1 MGTRYNDLRYDATG
15 CDAILA
21 WLGFSEEPHLDGPT
35 TLVRR
40 WPPWYSNLQS
50 PILVV
55 HLSAIHSSI
64 SSIHRQGQAGKGM
77 PGTVRASSS
86 SDADDQS
93 AIKEKLGGIH
103 MAILCLIVG
112 FDCMRLHPALIAM
125 VNSTW
130 LMQSCTFRPRTP
142 EDSTARASSLVPLQ
156 SMCPSAQVPGSLRP
170 VISQYCRVSS

>member
-55 HLSAIHSSI
+55 HLVGHPFIHSSI
-64 SSIHRQGQAGKGM
+64 SSIHRQCQAGKDM

-112 FDCMRLHPALIAM
+112 FDCMRLRPALIAM
-125 VNSTW
+125 VNAVVHV
-130 LMQSCTFRPRTP
+130 PA
-142 EDSTARASSLVPLQ
+142 EDSTARASLLVFLQ
-156 SMCPSAQVPGSLRP
+156 SSMCPSAPVPGSLRP

>member
-1 MGTRYNDLRYDATG
+1 MRRDAMPS
-15 CDAILA
+15 
-21 WLGFSEEPHLDGPT
+21 WLGLASQRSHISMARQPWSAGGRRGTPT
-35 TLVRR
+35 
-40 WPPWYSNLQS
+40 SNPQS
-50 PILVV
+50 SWCIW
-55 HLSAIHSSI
+55 SAIHSSI